1 LEKVSSGK
9 IVKERIMA
17 KTTLIVADS
26 RPLVT
31 LAIEGS
37 LCALLIPDAKVIIPD
52 MVMFV
57 VTDKPGSSEM
67 LNWLSAQQDRVFI
80 ARTEEYYEFKT
91 IREVYPHIKI
101 GHREERAAGEVMK
114 KELERSPPGDVG
126 KIILLF
132 DESDIKKP
140 PNYIRPLPE
149 NVCCMSASM
158 LLDSAKARTE
168 ALMKFSKGLLTKE
181 QTINAVG
188 VRDYA
193 ELLPMLG
200 DANIPSP
207 SLPEEELDRQV
218 EMFVDIFRNS

>member
-1 LEKVSSGK
+1 
-9 IVKERIMA
+9 MA
-17 KTTLIVADS
+17 NTKTTLVVADA
-26 RPLVT
+26 RPLFT

-37 LCALLIPDAKVIIPD
+37 LDALLVPDTKVIIPD

-57 VTDKPGSSEM
+57 VTDKPGSSKI
-67 LNWLSAQQDRVFI
+67 LGWLSAQQDSVFV
-80 ARTEEYYEFKT
+80 AKTEQYYEFKI
-91 IREVYPHIKI
+91 IRGVNPDTKI

-114 KELERSPPGDVG
+114 KELKRLPLG
-126 KIILLF
+126 KIILLL

-140 PNYIRPLPE
+140 PNYIRPN
-149 NVCCMSASM
+149 NVRCISVS
-158 LLDSAKARTE
+158 LLVDAAKARTE